1 MGLGERAAATRALFD
16 PRSVAVIGASDD
28 TAKWGN
34 NLARHLLSVDHPR
47 TVHLVNRRGGTV
59 LGRPALISLVDAGEP
74 VELVAI
80 CVPISGFL
88 DAVDDALAA
97 GAQAIVAITAGFS
110 ETDEA
115 GAALEA
121 EAVRRVRDAGA
132 VLVGPNCLGLIDTTT
147 DLLLSSEPFAA
158 GEIAVLSQSGN
169 LVIDVDDLL
178 QRHGLG
184 ISRFVSLGNQAD
196 VSLADLMVA
205 CVDHAGTKAMA
216 VYAEDV
222 RDGRAFV
229 AAARALAEVGT
240 PVVLLAPGRS
250 AAASRGAAS
259 HTGSMTSP
267 ARVIDAACAAG
278 GVHRVDTPAQMVDVL
293 AALVAGRRGTGRR
306 TAVFTDGGGHGAIAS
321 DVLVSAGLDV
331 PVLSPDLGAR
341 LHDAMWAQSTV
352 TNPVDLAGMGERD
365 PDSYARGVATLLDSD
380 EVDAL
385 LWVGYFGG
393 YSTAG
398 LGLAEGEIAAAH
410 AAAAAI
416 TAQGKPVVVMT
427 MYPEAPSVRV
437 LRDAGIPVYRGFAEA
452 VVALAAITRAPSPAE
467 HDVLELPEH
476 EAPLLDT
483 GYLGTRELLHGFGV
497 PFPDL
502 AVVHDEAELL
512 AALRSGRPAYPL
524 VLKAMGLL
532 HKSDAGGVVLGL
544 IDEAA
549 VLAAYADLVARLAPP
564 AVTVESMADLRAG
577 VEVIVGVQDDARFG
591 PVAMVGLGGVLT
603 EVLGDVA
610 FALAPVSPETAE
622 SLLRS
627 LHGAAVLGG
636 VRGKPP
642 VDIASLARVVS
653 AIVDAA
659 CAHPEIGELEV
670 NPVLALPHGV
680 LALDARALDV

>member
-59 LGRPALISLVDAGEP
+59 LGRPALTSLVDAGEP

-132 VLVGPNCLGLIDTTT
+132 VLVGPNCLGLIDTTA

-229 AAARALAEVGT
+229 AAARALAAVGK

-293 AALVAGRRGTGRR
+293 ASLVAGRRGTGRR

-331 PVLSPDLGAR
+331 PVLSPALGAR

-365 PDSYARGVATLLDSD
+365 PDSYARGVATLL
-380 EVDAL
+380 
-385 LWVGYFGG
+385 
-393 YSTAG
+393 
-398 LGLAEGEIAAAH
+398 

>member
-1 MGLGERAAATRALFD
+1 
-16 PRSVAVIGASDD
+16 
-28 TAKWGN
+28 
-34 NLARHLLSVDHPR
+34 
-47 TVHLVNRRGGTV
+47 
-59 LGRPALISLVDAGEP
+59 
-74 VELVAI
+74 
-80 CVPISGFL
+80 
-88 DAVDDALAA
+88 
-97 GAQAIVAITAGFS
+97 
-110 ETDEA
+110 
-115 GAALEA
+115 
-121 EAVRRVRDAGA
+121 
-132 VLVGPNCLGLIDTTT
+132 
-147 DLLLSSEPFAA
+147 
-158 GEIAVLSQSGN
+158 
-169 LVIDVDDLL
+169 
-178 QRHGLG
+178 
-184 ISRFVSLGNQAD
+184 
-196 VSLADLMVA
+196 
-205 CVDHAGTKAMA
+205 
-216 VYAEDV
+216 
-222 RDGRAFV
+222 
-229 AAARALAEVGT
+229 
-240 PVVLLAPGRS
+240 
-250 AAASRGAAS
+250 
-259 HTGSMTSP
+259 
-267 ARVIDAACAAG
+267 
-278 GVHRVDTPAQMVDVL
+278 
-293 AALVAGRRGTGRR
+293 
-306 TAVFTDGGGHGAIAS
+306 
-321 DVLVSAGLDV
+321 
-331 PVLSPDLGAR
+331 
-341 LHDAMWAQSTV
+341 MWAQSTV